1 MKKKIMS
8 LLLCGVMA
16 FSTFGCAPQNDGRVD
31 ATIWTVTGTEKILR
45 SQIDY
50 SSYHSSKT
58 LKIGVFKNENEA
70 GQIMLTPKTK
80 VKSYTV
86 EAADLYSASGDK
98 LPKEAFT
105 LFHEKYIQVLQI
117 FDTAATTPAGWYPD
131 ALLPF
136 ETAIE
141 YGENTIEA
149 GHNQGVW
156 VNVKPSKDQKAG
168 VFKGNFTVKMDASTF
183 TVPVEVEVYDY
194 ALDDERHTKSSFMI
208 SASAMGWAELDT
220 TTDMYEKYYDFMLDH
235 RIDPQHL
242 PGNDMNDSQISR
254 PANEKAF
261 LDYAEKYTKDPR
273 CNSFNLPFEMS
284 SCTMYEVFVKDGKRY
299 TEKEITDIVRPE
311 VESLYST
318 ESEIKDALTIAV
330 KNYSLM
336 LDTDEI
342 LAMITQELRDSGLS
356 GTTLSDEAWKAYNI
370 ALPSYRKSKF
380 TARVDFNK
388 FANTIRAMAQR
399 SLESGVN
406 LFKKAGTYYIFF
418 DEYDGNGTEDMAN
431 YNLRR
436 GNETCEK
443 IAVEMQSMTCADPV
457 AFEQEHGISFED
469 FWAECMHDCAN
480 IKHKVVGRLE
490 ESKISV
496 DKACSVPT
504 IDNYDIESTREKYA
518 AFDAQAYPNDS
529 ELWTYTCVF
538 PKIPFPT
545 YHTEDKLLSARLI
558 NWMMYEYNVVGLLFW
573 DSTLF
578 SKHDYP
584 YPNVNQELQDYYGLA
599 SKWVK
604 CNGDGYLVYPGREY
618 GIDGPVASIRLK
630 AIMDGSE
637 DYDLLYQLEE
647 FYKERGVSG
656 DDFDSVYKLLNREL
670 YTGTTVRH
678 RAELEEHFAS
688 SRKALAEMLV
698 AANGAGMII
707 EKYEVEDGVGTA
719 VVSAPSAL
727 AVKYNG
733 TTLTNGVE
741 NDGVTTYTVEISLDK
756 EENIAQ
762 FSTVADGK
770 NYQVSLILGG
780 KSIMIEGGDLLDR
793 TTFITGGEC
802 EVEEIDGINSLV
814 LNFADNDGTL
824 VGMENSLLADV
835 DVKSYNINSL
845 VTKVII
851 RIKLIGVDD
860 EDDDEKVD
868 VLVYTKSGSTSAQE
882 AATLTVGEGD
892 YTILEI
898 PVSKLSTKAG
908 KVDII
913 RIYVESPTAKS
924 IAIGSIAVEG

>member
-1 MKKKIMS
+1 MKKKLMS

-16 FSTFGCAPQNDGRVD
+16 FSTFGCAPQESGAVE
-31 ATIWTVTGTEKILR
+31 ATIWTAMGTEKILR
-45 SQIDY
+45 SEIDY

-70 GQIMLTPKTK
+70 GQIMLTPKSK

-86 EAADLYSASGDK
+86 EASDLYSASGDV
-98 LPKEAFT
+98 LPKSAFT

-117 FDTAATTPAGWYPD
+117 FDTVATTPAGWYPD
-131 ALLPF
+131 ALLPL
-136 ETAIE
+136 ETAIA

-194 ALDDERHTKSSFMI
+194 ALSDERHTKSSFMI
-208 SASAMGWAELDT
+208 SATAIGWAELDT
-220 TTDMYEKYYDFMLDH
+220 TTEMYQKYYDFMLDH

-254 PANEKAF
+254 PENEKAF
-261 LDYAEKYTKDPR
+261 LDYAEKYTLDPR

-284 SCTMYEVFVKDGKRY
+284 SCTMYEVFIKDGKRY
-299 TEKEITDIVRPE
+299 TEDEITAIVRPE
-311 VESLYST
+311 VESKYT
-318 ESEIKDALTIAV
+318 TDKEIKEALEIAV
-330 KNYSLM
+330 KNYSKM

-342 LAMITQELRDSGLS
+342 LALITEEKRATGLS
-356 GTTLSDEAWKAYNI
+356 GTELSNEAWKAYNL
-370 ALPSYRKSKF
+370 ALPNYRKSKF

-436 GNETCEK
+436 GNETCEN
-443 IAVEMQSMTCADPV
+443 IAVEMQSMTCPDPV
-457 AFEQEHGISFED
+457 AFEQEHGVSFED

-504 IDNYDIESTREKYA
+504 IDNYDVESIRDKYA

-538 PKIPFPT
+538 PKIPYPT
-545 YHTEDKLLSARLI
+545 YHTEDKLISARLI

-584 YPNVNQELQDYYGLA
+584 FPNINQELQDYYGLA

-618 GIDGPVASIRLK
+618 GIEGPVASMRLK
-630 AIMDGSE
+630 SIMDGSE

-647 FYKERGVSG
+647 LYRERGVSG
-656 DDFDSVYKLLNREL
+656 DEFDSVYKLLNREL

-678 RAELEEHFAS
+678 RAEIEEHFAN
-688 SRKALAEMLV
+688 SRRALADMLV
-698 AANGAGMII
+698 AASGAGLI
-707 EKYEVEDGVGTA
+707 VENYKVVDGVGSAT
-719 VVSAPSAL
+719 VSAPSDL
-727 AVKYNG
+727 TVKYNG
-733 TTLTNGVE
+733 TTLEGGVV
-741 NDGVTTYTVEISLDK
+741 NDGVTTYSVEISLDK

-762 FSTVADGK
+762 FSTTANGK
-770 NYQVSLILGG
+770 NYEISLILGG
-780 KSIMIEGGDLLDR
+780 KSIMIEGGDLLDK
-793 TTFITGGEC
+793 TTFLTGGEG
-802 EVEEIDGINSLV
+802 EEREIDGINSLV
-814 LNFADNDGTL
+814 LNFTDNDGSL
-824 VGMENSLLADV
+824 AGMENNLLADINV
-835 DVKSYNINSL
+835 NSFNINSL
-845 VTKVII
+845 VTKVIL
-851 RIKLIGVDD
+851 RLKLIGTDD
-860 EDDDEKVD
+860 SDDQESVG
-868 VLVYTKSGSTSAQE
+868 VLVYTKSGNTSAQE
-882 AATLTVGEGD
+882 AATLTLREGE
-892 YTILEI
+892 YTIVEI

-908 KVDII
+908 KVDVI
-913 RIYVESPTAKS
+913 RLYVDSATAKS
-924 IAIGSIAVEG
+924 IALGSIAVEG